1 MDRWKKWAVFCAAAV
16 YLAVYIFVSYRNLLV
31 FPFVHS
37 DESWLAGLSRDML
50 AAGNLGVTESF
61 FDAKPRVPHAM
72 KSLFHLMQMGAVGLG
87 GFSVGS
93 VRMLSLLAG
102 IICLV
107 LFYLCVRRMGS
118 RWFALGLTVLLSL
131 DICAAGDFYCAGA
144 AGVSLDSAWKKR
156 AAGDRNRADPG
167 SGHRT
172 FCRDSSEQLF
182 VRGGLRRHY
191 GV

>member
-72 KSLFHLMQMGAVGLG
+72 KSLFHLMHMGAVGLG
-87 GFSVGS
+87 GFSV
-93 VRMLSLLAG
+93 
-102 IICLV
+102 
-107 LFYLCVRRMGS
+107 
-118 RWFALGLTVLLSL
+118 
-131 DICAAGDFYCAGA
+131 
-144 AGVSLDSAWKKR
+144 
-156 AAGDRNRADPG
+156 
-167 SGHRT
+167 
-172 FCRDSSEQLF
+172 
-182 VRGGLRRHY
+182 
-191 GV
+191 

>member
-1 MDRWKKWAVFCAAAV
+1 MDRWKKWAVFCAAAA

-102 IICLV
+102 ISASFCFI
-107 LFYLCVRRMGS
+107 S
-118 RWFALGLTVLLSL
+118 A
-131 DICAAGDFYCAGA
+131 CAVWEA
-144 AGVSLDSAWKKR
+144 
-156 AAGDRNRADPG
+156 
-167 SGHRT
+167 
-172 FCRDSSEQLF
+172 
-182 VRGGLRRHY
+182 GGLLW
-191 GV
+191 GLLFC